1 MAKSKR
7 KGRKVHTGIKKRN
20 EREREGS
27 IERERDRE
35 KGRES
40 EMQRTNNSGLTR
52 ENILSL
58 AIERESNRREDVT
71 E

>member
-7 KGRKVHTGIKKRN
+7 KGRKVHTGIKKETREK
-20 EREREGS
+20 EREVL
-27 IERERDRE
+27 RERDRE

-58 AIERESNRREDVT
+58 AIERESNRREDVM

>member
-27 IERERDRE
+27 IERERETERKGE
-35 KGRES
+35 RVRCKGR
-40 EMQRTNNSGLTR
+40 T
-52 ENILSL
+52 I
-58 AIERESNRREDVT
+58 AD
-71 E
+71 